1 MKIEVVREACCS
13 QDDQLGPL
21 SIEVDIPE
29 RAMVWEL
36 AREIGEANFLQFSG
50 THRIIDVYCAGKHL
64 FSIPAVGIESG
75 RVEYVV
81 GRNDMASNY
90 LRENKVQCTWPS
102 GL

>member
-36 AREIGEANFLQFSG
+36 AREIGEADFLQFSG
-50 THRIIDVYCAGKHL
+50 THRNIDVYCAGKHL
-64 FSIPAVGIESG
+64 FSIPAVGIEGG
-75 RVEYVV
+75 RVEYIV

-90 LRENKVQCTWPS
+90 LRENRVQCIWPPGS
-102 GL
+102 

>member
-1 MKIEVVREACCS
+1 MKIEVIREACCS

-21 SIEVDIPE
+21 SIEVEIPE
-29 RAMVWEL
+29 KAMVWEL

-50 THRIIDVYCAGKHL
+50 SHRIIDVYCAGKHL
-64 FSIPAVGIESG
+64 FSIPAVGIGGG
-75 RVEYVV
+75 RVEYIVD
-81 GRNDMASNY
+81 RNDLASNY

>member
-36 AREIGEANFLQFSG
+36 AREIGEGDFFSS
-50 THRIIDVYCAGKHL
+50 AEL
-64 FSIPAVGIESG
+64 IESLMFI
-75 RVEYVV
+75 V
-81 GRNDMASNY
+81 
-90 LRENKVQCTWPS
+90 LENICSVFR
-102 GL
+102 LLE